1 MIISPSGGSVGVG
14 FAVPVK
20 TAKRVINDIQQFG
33 RVRKATL
40 GVFTYPLNQ
49 RIADEFGYS
58 VSEGLMIVDLVPDSA
73 GAKAGLQRGSQ
84 GMRYGNSVIYPG
96 GDVIL
101 EADGEAIKDRDD
113 LNHILNSKN
122 VGDHVNL
129 KILRNNRKLNIT
141 VQLAESARIA
151 TQR

>member
-1 MIISPSGGSVGVG
+1 
-14 FAVPVK
+14 
-20 TAKRVINDIQQFG
+20 
-33 RVRKATL
+33 RKATL

-49 RIADEFGYS
+49 RIAGEFRYS
-58 VSEGLMIVDLVPDSA
+58 VAEGLMVVDLVPDGA

-101 EADGEAIKDRDD
+101 EADGQAIKDRDD
-113 LNHILNSKN
+113 LNHVLNNKN

-129 KILRNNRKLNIT
+129 KILRNNRKLNVT
-141 VQLAESARIA
+141 VQLAESARIT